1 MALTDLEIVS
11 YAFVV
16 IFLLF
21 LIDGL
26 RK

>member
-1 MALTDLEIVS
+1 MELTDIEIVS

-21 LIDGL
+21 LITGL